1 MRLADRV
8 IVLKDGQVALDDQ
21 PEKVLERIS
30 AAA

>member
-8 IVLKDGQVALDDQ
+8 IFLKDGQVFLDGSPDR
-21 PEKVLERIS
+21 VLERIS